1 MKIAIVDDEEKY
13 LDRIEKS
20 VGDFFQKK
28 NEPVEISRYTSGKV
42 LLTALTKDEYYDA
55 YFLDVE
61 MADLNGVELAKKI
74 REFQKNAKIVLVT
87 SFPKYMMD
95 GYKIH
100 AYYFVLKND
109 YQTEIP
115 EVLEMIWDEMRA
127 EKEANHEDCY
137 IIQNNNFAQSIRFD
151 KIVWITKEKKY
162 IVFHCAGD
170 SKDRSEFQEFKER
183 KTLEQI
189 YSQLPAQYFIYIN
202 KGCII
207 NMSYVYSQKSLEIVL
222 KAGSKEYVCEI
233 SQRMSPQVK
242 RALAEY
248 WKK

>member
-222 KAGSKEYVCEI
+222 KAGSKEYVCGI